1 MKLILKIF
9 AMLFFVIFLSGCT
22 DNQTKNYNYPSSS
35 ASNYNSYE
43 NNGYVKSSS
52 MYDNDSIQTENNTET
67 QQKTCCK
74 YCSKGKACGDS
85 CISRS
90 YTCHKGPGCACDL

>member
-9 AMLFFVIFLSGCT
+9 VLSFFVILLSGCT
-22 DNQTKNYNYPSSS
+22 NDTNTNYYPY
-35 ASNYNSYE
+35 SNLS
-43 NNGYVKSSS
+43 NNKDVGYVRSS
-52 MYDNDSIQTENNTET
+52 DSLEDISLEETDTEPT
-67 QQKTCCK
+67 QRTCCK

-90 YTCHKGPGCACDL
+90 YTCHKAPGCACDM